1 MTHRIG
7 CPERITDLR
16 PTITHN
22 RDRSGLFLCLNVV
35 RVIFTGVRN
44 GKSKLTVTRFRG
56 SARRRRVSGGI
67 AMATSRDAH
76 STLSSPISTASR
88 RGWDPAFSQHNGRG
102 GSRIGY
108 GSDRRPTSVREPK
121 MTVTPVSPGCLDG
134 IRVLDLTQFGAG
146 TTCTEALAWMG
157 ADIAKVENSKC
168 GEAGRTGFGDA
179 YYFMMY
185 NANKR
190 SITINLKSDRGLALV
205 KEMVKQADVFTE
217 NFAPGAVERL
227 GLGYDVVSAFN
238 PSIIYA
244 QVKGFGDGSPYEKGL
259 SFDPIAQA
267 AGGAMSITGERDGRP
282 VKPGP
287 TIGDTGTG
295 MLMAFSI
302 VSALF
307 DRARTGKGRRLQ
319 VAMQDSVMHY
329 SRGMFITHA
338 RTGKAAPRRPA
349 SNNPPG
355 GIYPCK
361 PGGPNDYV
369 FLMTSRANPEHWPRL
384 LKLVGREDLIGDPD
398 YDTADARLQREAE
411 IDEIVAGWT
420 RQRTKHEAMAQLSA
434 VGVPAGAVLDSMDL
448 LNEPSFRERGILQT
462 MTHGE
467 RNMA

>member
-1 MTHRIG
+1 MN
-7 CPERITDLR
+7 IT
-16 PTITHN
+16 PT
-22 RDRSGLFLCLNVV
+22 
-35 RVIFTGVRN
+35 
-44 GKSKLTVTRFRG
+44 
-56 SARRRRVSGGI
+56 
-67 AMATSRDAH
+67 
-76 STLSSPISTASR
+76 
-88 RGWDPAFSQHNGRG
+88 
-102 GSRIGY
+102 
-108 GSDRRPTSVREPK
+108 
-121 MTVTPVSPGCLDG
+121 SPGCLAG
-134 IRVLDLTQFGAG
+134 IRVLDLTQFEAG

-157 ADIAKVENSKC
+157 ADIAKVENPKG

-190 SITINLKSDRGLALV
+190 SITVNLKSDRGLALV

-227 GLGYDVVSAFN
+227 GLGYDVVSAIN
-238 PSIIYA
+238 PKIIYA

-307 DRARTGKGRRLQ
+307 DRVRTGKGRRLQ

-338 RTGKAAPRRPA
+338 RTGKAAPRRLP
-349 SNNPPG
+349 SSNPPG

-361 PGGPNDYV
+361 PDGSNDYV
-369 FLMTSRANPEHWPRL
+369 YLLTSRANPEHWTRL
-384 LKLVGREDLIGDPD
+384 LKLIGREDLIDDPRFATGDVRVQNSEELD
-398 YDTADARLQREAE
+398 GIIGEWTSKHDKRDAMEKLIA
-411 IDEIVAGWT
+411 I
-420 RQRTKHEAMAQLSA
+420 
-434 VGVPAGAVLDSMDL
+434 GVPAGAVFDTLEL
-448 LNEPSFRERGILQT
+448 QNEPNFEQRGFMQ
-462 MTHGE
+462 HVKHHNGE
-467 RNMA
+467 DKMATWPVRIDGKTIRLKGAPSLGGDSAEVLESWLGIDAGEFANLKTG

>member
-1 MTHRIG
+1 M
-7 CPERITDLR
+7 
-16 PTITHN
+16 
-22 RDRSGLFLCLNVV
+22 
-35 RVIFTGVRN
+35 
-44 GKSKLTVTRFRG
+44 
-56 SARRRRVSGGI
+56 
-67 AMATSRDAH
+67 
-76 STLSSPISTASR
+76 
-88 RGWDPAFSQHNGRG
+88 
-102 GSRIGY
+102 
-108 GSDRRPTSVREPK
+108 
-121 MTVTPVSPGCLDG
+121 SPGLLKG
-134 IRVLDLTQFGAG
+134 IRVLDLTQFEAG

-157 ADIAKVENSKC
+157 ADIAKVEPPR

-179 YYFMMY
+179 FYFMMY

-190 SITINLKSDRGLALV
+190 SLTVNLKDERGLALV
-205 KEMVKQADVFTE
+205 KEMVKKADVFTE

-227 GLGYDVVSAFN
+227 GLGYDVVSGIN

-244 QVKGFGDGSPYEKGL
+244 QVKGFGDGSPFEKGL

-307 DRARTGKGRRLQ
+307 DRARSGQGRRLQ

-329 SRGMFITHA
+329 SRGGFITQA
-338 RTGKAAPRRPA
+338 RTGKAAPRRPPA
-349 SNNPPG
+349 NNPPG

-369 FLMTSRANPEHWPRL
+369 YLSTSRANPEHWPRL
-384 LKLVGREDLIGDPD
+384 LKLIGREDLIGDERYATP
-398 YDTADARLQREAE
+398 DARMQHEAE
-411 IDEIVAGWT
+411 VDAIVTGWT
-420 RQRTKHEAMAQLSA
+420 KERTKREAMAQLSA
-434 VGVPAGAVLDSMDL
+434 VGVPAGAVLDTQELID
-448 LNEPSFRERGILQT
+448 EPSFYERGVLQQ

-467 RNMA
+467 RTMVMPTWPVRFDGVPTKVEPAPLLGEHTTEVLSDWLGLDAAAVAQLRQDGIV